1 MIGSFLLK
9 MADKQV
15 ISARSAW
22 YVDKR
27 TLRREFD
34 IYLQLEP
41 NGNELRLMLALAG
54 AFNVSFVFIIHTTI
68 LVYRNRFPLNNQH
81 SNLTTAN
88 SLLYY
93 AVCVC
98 TYIISISFTPFFVL
112 PVNRRAIV
120 YQQRRFR
127 LALPK
132 ISCVSHRQCWVL
144 PGLACAKPGLVR
156 NMFVRKF
163 PKHISHQGGLLF

>member
-41 NGNELRLMLALAG
+41 NGNELRLKLALAG
-54 AFNVSFVFIIHTTI
+54 AFNVSFVCGIHTYYI
-68 LVYRNRFPLNNQH
+68 EIGFLLNNQH
-81 SNLTTAN
+81 RILTTVN
-88 SLLYY
+88 SLLCY
-93 AVCVC
+93 A
-98 TYIISISFTPFFVL
+98 I
-112 PVNRRAIV
+112 
-120 YQQRRFR
+120 
-127 LALPK
+127 
-132 ISCVSHRQCWVL
+132 
-144 PGLACAKPGLVR
+144 
-156 NMFVRKF
+156 
-163 PKHISHQGGLLF
+163 

>member
-81 SNLTTAN
+81 SNLTTVN
-88 SLLYY
+88 SLLCY

-98 TYIISISFTPFFVL
+98 TYIISISFTPFFV
-112 PVNRRAIV
+112 VAR
-120 YQQRRFR
+120 
-127 LALPK
+127 
-132 ISCVSHRQCWVL
+132 
-144 PGLACAKPGLVR
+144 
-156 NMFVRKF
+156 
-163 PKHISHQGGLLF
+163 